1 MLNGLKAA
9 TPLSALNSVRD
20 FSASGHDSGELQKSI
35 EEFMLVVASWVI
47 RARWQEIRRFI
58 IRIQSQLIL
67 SEFTYLIPSL

>member
-47 RARWQEIRRFI
+47 RARWQEIGRFV
-58 IRIQSQLIL
+58 L
-67 SEFTYLIPSL
+67 EFKAS

>member
-9 TPLSALNSVRD
+9 TPLSALKSVRD
-20 FSASGHDSGELQKSI
+20 FSASGHDSGKLQKII
-35 EEFMLVVASWVI
+35 EEFTLVVASWVI